1 MIHAAQINPSGTV
14 PSRPRSRRLL
24 TASADKEEKMEK
36 ENTDGNHFYG
46 GRSQKTPPK
55 HVMLAPKLSPPVG
68 PDRNGSSAFSK
79 ISINK
84 TSTTLSKLVKKKIS
98 TATHFSIYFVPNP
111 SAAYSYNGIP
121 AE

>member
-1 MIHAAQINPSGTV
+1 MVLDCNNTWYPMVPSVNPSGTV

-84 TSTTLSKLVKKKIS
+84 NQHHAV
-98 TATHFSIYFVPNP
+98 
-111 SAAYSYNGIP
+111 
-121 AE
+121 